1 MHASSAEKHF
11 NHLHLLEEIG
21 QGTFRVVHKAIWR
34 GKIVAAKVVRVE
46 AGTTA
51 RNTLLTEMEAIR
63 CDNSEKHDD
72 SILFYSYIGASTI
85 PTF

>member
-21 QGTFRVVHKAIWR
+21 QGTFGVVHKAIWR
-34 GKIVAAKVVRVE
+34 GKIVGVE

-51 RNTLLTEMEAIR
+51 RNTLLTEMKAVITVK
-63 CDNSEKHDD
+63 SMTAYY
-72 SILFYSYIGASTI
+72 FI
-85 PTF
+85 PI